1 MARRRS
7 GGRSASLTGALL
19 NIVSLLIVLLILL
32 VVAGVIAAIVAPDL
46 AAPLTGLLGREAAE
60 ETVEPTPTRVALAAI
75 PTLADTPQ
83 PEGGGLA
90 PTWTPVRPDET
101 PLPTATNTRRAT
113 LVPSITPTFPP
124 PTNTPTNTPTPTP
137 TETPGPS
144 PTATNTRSAFLFTK
158 TDSSPMYLQNFANNA
173 GCNWMGI
180 AGEVLDVNENPVPS
194 GQYRVHVWGSG
205 VDERVPVGGAPAYS
219 PSGYEQFLFNAPV
232 IRDYNVQLETSNGT
246 AVSQVYSVQS
256 RASCNQNLLLFDF
269 VQNHS

>member
-1 MARRRS
+1 MARRTG
-7 GGRSASLTGALL
+7 GGRGASCVGALL
-19 NIVSLLIVLLILL
+19 NIVSVLLILTILL
-32 VVAGVIAAIVAPDL
+32 VVAGVIAVFAAPDL
-46 AAPLTGLLGREAAE
+46 AAPLMALLGREADA
-60 ETVEPTPTRVALAAI
+60 ETVDPTPTRVALAVL

-83 PEGGGLA
+83 PAGGGLA
-90 PTWTPVRPDET
+90 PTWTPSRPEQT
-101 PLPTATNTRRAT
+101 LPPTATNTRRAT
-113 LVPSITPTFPP
+113 LQPSITPTFPP

-158 TDSSPMYLQNFANNA
+158 SDSSPMYLQNFANNA

-180 AGEVLDVNENPVPS
+180 AGEVLDVNQNPVPS

-232 IRDYNVQLETSNGT
+232 IRDYNVQLETGNGT

-256 RASCNQNLLLFDF
+256 RASCNQNLLRFDF